1 MLSKTTTM
9 VMRPMKAIK
18 VNQRNATKWLFPS
31 GINYFAI
38 ARAERDEKVLED
50 SLKWMIP
57 SGVNYKP
64 RSNSSICELGLSGVS
79 SYR

>member
-1 MLSKTTTM
+1 MLNKSAL
-9 VMRPMKAIK
+9 VIRPIKALK
-18 VNQRNATKWLFPS
+18 CNQRITTKWMFPS

-38 ARAERDEKVLED
+38 ARAERDSNVLED

-64 RSNSSICELGLSGVS
+64 RSKSSIIGLGLSEVS
-79 SYR
+79 S